1 MFARRLASFTVTV
14 PTTEVRPSGSFVP
27 KNGILTAPFTPAG
40 PWWMCPSVGAAMPV
54 QVKAYDTWLPWMRT
68 REVPVPSLS
77 PPAGCILLGTSL
89 LPRITVP
96 KNIASLLFLASYL
109 PIESVGI
116 AMFIGIG
123 IGIGGDAVVPP
134 FGVAGAAA
142 GWAASASPW
151 VPTNTKPT
159 IAIPAAAAPSTRR
172 PMMRV
177 IPSSRPRAVALLKL
191 ALCFSHGRD
200 PVAWS
205 TGALR
210 QASCRSGST
219 RTAPR
224 TCSSEVPQHEAR
236 GTAYLGT
243 TFSLPTSE
251 ILDAAPNGVQWA
263 SSPPTPDVFSL
274 QLLD

>member
-68 REVPVPSLS
+68 REVPLPSLS

-96 KNIASLLFLASYL
+96 KNIASLWFLASYL

-123 IGIGGDAVVPP
+123 IGIGGGAVVPP
-134 FGVAGAAA
+134 FGVAGAAGGVGGKRVA
-142 GWAASASPW
+142 VFSDKYQTDDRHTGGGGPQYPPAHDASHSVLPTESHCSPETGL
-151 VPTNTKPT
+151 VLL
-159 IAIPAAAAPSTRR
+159 TR
-172 PMMRV
+172 PG
-177 IPSSRPRAVALLKL
+177 PRGV
-191 ALCFSHGRD
+191 
-200 PVAWS
+200 VN
-205 TGALR
+205 
-210 QASCRSGST
+210 GST
-219 RTAPR
+219 
-224 TCSSEVPQHEAR
+224 EASVMPF
-236 GTAYLGT
+236 GFNT
-243 TFSLPTSE
+243 
-251 ILDAAPNGVQWA
+251 N
-263 SSPPTPDVFSL
+263 
-274 QLLD
+274 